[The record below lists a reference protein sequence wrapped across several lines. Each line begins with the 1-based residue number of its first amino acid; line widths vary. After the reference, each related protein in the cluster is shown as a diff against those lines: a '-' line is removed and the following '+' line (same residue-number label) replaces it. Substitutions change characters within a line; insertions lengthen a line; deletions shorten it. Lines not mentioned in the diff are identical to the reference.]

1 MLEVFLVGARNEREG
16 EEGGHSWDGLLRD
29 DFSGAPNRGMPN
41 EMKQPVLFSV
51 CSFGCFLTIFRATA

>member
-29 DFSGAPNRGMPN
+29 DFSGTPNRGMPN
-41 EMKQPVLFSV
+41 EMKPVQFVHLDV
-51 CSFGCFLTIFRATA
+51 LTIFRATA